1 MSKDI
6 KVFEVAEDEWI
17 AAENLTSAIE
27 YYKDMV
33 GDDTYEELREEF
45 GEPVELNNEQLKKM
59 ISHDEDSGEMS
70 FFDRLALLLA
80 ETADFPQFFATGNM

>member
-17 AAENLTSAIE
+17 AAENPTSAIE

-33 GDDTYEELREEF
+33 GDDTYK
-45 GEPVELNNEQLKKM
+45 EPVELNNEQLKKM
-59 ISHDEDSGEMS
+59 IFHDEDSGEMS